1 MDLRLHAILL
11 DITNLAQSAY
21 GLHRRALH
29 GVRGLLI
36 KQVRV
41 YQNIP
46 GVPGVNHTVVGDDDR
61 RSWDNRGSVGEMYHQ
76 GVEA

>member
-41 YQNIP
+41 YKNIP
-46 GVPGVNHTVVGDDDR
+46 GVPGVDFTVIGDDDR